1 MAVCTADCS
10 SFGYRPDIYDSIRAI
25 MRMNG
30 AGAILRTWP
39 LQAARNRQN
48 MKILQVSPFDYNV
61 RGGVNEHVN
70 HLDAAYQTLGMQT
83 RILAAGSTDMGE
95 IDDGHIYRLGM
106 SIPFPSNGS
115 TARVTVSPF
124 VIAKVRNFLEREQFD
139 VVHVHEPLAPVLP
152 MAALLFSKA
161 LNVATFHAAR
171 DFNFW
176 YHYIKAIMDVFVDRL
191 DCRVAVSEVARE
203 SVDSHFPGDYQIVPN
218 GIDLDLFRP
227 DVTPITE
234 FKDGMRNI
242 LFVGRYDESR
252 KGFNYLL
259 RAMPSIQSQF
269 PDTRLIVVGRGD
281 IRRAMRQ
288 VDERGIPNVVFV
300 GAAKA
305 ADLPRYYATCDVY
318 CAPSTGRES
327 FGIVLLEAMATGA
340 PVVAS
345 DIPGYAGVIE
355 HGVTGI
361 LASTSKFSKISR
373 YVSFA
378 CWQTKVFVENYVK
391 TVYARSSATDG
402 MSWPGNCLRYMI
414 AGLRTSVQYATQ
426 E

>member
-1 MAVCTADCS
+1 
-10 SFGYRPDIYDSIRAI
+10 
-25 MRMNG
+25 
-30 AGAILRTWP
+30 
-39 LQAARNRQN
+39 
-48 MKILQVSPFDYNV
+48 MKILQVSPFDFNV
-61 RGGVNEHVN
+61 RGGVNEHVS
-70 HLDAAYQTLGMQT
+70 HLDAAFRTLGMET
-83 RILAAGSTDMGE
+83 RILAAASAGMRE
-95 IDDGHIYRLGM
+95 IDDGHIYRLGT

-124 VIAKVRNFLEREQFD
+124 VISKVSRFLERENFD
-139 VVHVHEPLAPVLP
+139 IVHVHEPLAPVLP

-176 YHYIKAIMDVFVDRL
+176 YHYIKAIMDVFVDRV

-203 SVDSHFPGDYQIVPN
+203 SIDSHFPGDYQIVPN
-218 GIDLDLFRP
+218 GIDLERFRP
-227 DVTPITE
+227 DVTPVTE
-234 FKDGMRNI
+234 YLDGMRNI
-242 LFVGRYDESR
+242 LFVGRYDEPR

-269 PDTRLIVVGRGD
+269 PNTRLIVVGRGD

-288 VDERGIPNVVFV
+288 VEERAIPNVVFV

-327 FGIVLLEAMATGA
+327 FGIVLLEALATGA

-345 DIPGYAGVIE
+345 NIPGYAGVIE
-355 HGVTGI
+355 HGRTGI
-361 LASTSKFSKISR
+361 LAAPANSQDL
-373 YVSFA
+373 A
-378 CWQTKVFVENYVK
+378 
-391 TVYARSSATDG
+391 
-402 MSWPGNCLRYMI
+402 LRI
-414 AGLRTSVQYATQ
+414 VRVLADDGLRRELRENGLREVQRYGWQVVARQMLEVYDRGLAQ
-426 E
+426 ERTVRDTGMIPEAILERARG